1 MFIPVLYIFQFQKS
15 HLFIF
20 SSFSPCLFL
29 CFIKHIDIRGLR
41 SSSANSNISVISE
54 PALNELFLKNVLWV
68 TFLSFGNSNN
78 FLVGCWASLSS
89 PLPGRTSEVNNQNT
103 PRNQGIVLDELNKVV
118 SLGYLHSVQ
127 NVFLWWPNDELLFW
141 FSSFSSKLPWS
152 HLACLIPH
160 LHHTSA
166 VAILSDFLFH
176 PSVSFKM
183 AFACLKWEKW
193 ERIAV

>member
-1 MFIPVLYIFQFQKS
+1 MLFSQFN
-15 HLFIF
+15 HFCNF
-20 SSFSPCLFL
+20 WT
-29 CFIKHIDIRGLR
+29 CFKW
-41 SSSANSNISVISE
+41 
-54 PALNELFLKNVLWV
+54 LFLKNVLWV

-127 NVFLWWPNDELLFW
+127 MC
-141 FSSFSSKLPWS
+141 SFDDQMMNSYFGFPPLVSKLHWS
-152 HLACLIPH
+152 HLACHIPH
-160 LHHTSA
+160 LHPTSA

-183 AFACLKWEKW
+183 AFVCLKWEKW

>member
-1 MFIPVLYIFQFQKS
+1 M
-15 HLFIF
+15 
-20 SSFSPCLFL
+20 
-29 CFIKHIDIRGLR
+29 
-41 SSSANSNISVISE
+41 
-54 PALNELFLKNVLWV
+54 
-68 TFLSFGNSNN
+68 
-78 FLVGCWASLSS
+78 
-89 PLPGRTSEVNNQNT
+89 
-103 PRNQGIVLDELNKVV
+103 
-118 SLGYLHSVQ
+118 GYLHSVQ

-183 AFACLKWEKW
+183 VFVCLKWEEW
-193 ERIAV
+193 ERIAVIRGWCSMLTSYSMSVSHKYLHIYPYWGFFNLELSKLWLVCSFPPPSPSSSFFLATCHLLLEL